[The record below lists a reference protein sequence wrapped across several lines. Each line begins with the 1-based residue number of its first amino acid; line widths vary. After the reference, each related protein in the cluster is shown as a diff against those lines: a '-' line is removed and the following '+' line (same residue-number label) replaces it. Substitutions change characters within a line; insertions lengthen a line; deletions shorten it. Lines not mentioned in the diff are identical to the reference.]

1 MDALRRKL
9 HDQRGVSM
17 LMALLL
23 MLVALM
29 VSAVVVAG
37 ASSAVSALRT
47 DQKQEQA
54 ALTVTSAAELIRN
67 SFLASDMKYVS
78 TTVSYE
84 FYYNSNQNTSS
95 TTTQTIPAELAFSD
109 FANYAIGR
117 LRDGQPVLNR
127 VYTFHLEDDRVSD
140 VTATFSMTYDTLD
153 SGETSYVLTAAL
165 ESTDPDAPYRMTL
178 VMPSAVT
185 TSTFCQRPALL
196 QDDHHRRDHF
206 MDRWR
211 HHPSKGGGLMRKLRS
226 RRGETLVETL
236 VSLLIVVLVM
246 AFLATSIVA
255 ATRVNAKVRDADVAV
270 RYDGIS
276 EPASLTVSSGRGTS
290 SFTVPVEKYT
300 TENGYCYYTYDGN

>member
-67 SFLASDMKYVS
+67 SFLVSDMKYVS

-165 ESTDPDAPYRMTL
+165 

-185 TSTFCQRPALL
+185 TSTSVNDQR
-196 QDDHHRRDHF
+196 F
-206 MDRWR
+206 YKM
-211 HHPSKGGGLMRKLRS
+211 
-226 RRGETLVETL
+226 TTTVETI
-236 VSLLIVVLVM
+236 SW
-246 AFLATSIVA
+246 T
-255 ATRVNAKVRDADVAV
+255 
-270 RYDGIS
+270 DG
-276 EPASLTVSSGRGTS
+276 GTIHRKEAGS
-290 SFTVPVEKYT
+290 
-300 TENGYCYYTYDGN
+300 

>member
-84 FYYNSNQNTSS
+84 FYYTPNQNTSS

-185 TSTFCQRPALL
+185 TSTSVNDQR
-196 QDDHHRRDHF
+196 F
-206 MDRWR
+206 YKM
-211 HHPSKGGGLMRKLRS
+211 
-226 RRGETLVETL
+226 TTTVETI
-236 VSLLIVVLVM
+236 SW
-246 AFLATSIVA
+246 T
-255 ATRVNAKVRDADVAV
+255 
-270 RYDGIS
+270 DG
-276 EPASLTVSSGRGTS
+276 GTIHRKEAGS
-290 SFTVPVEKYT
+290 
-300 TENGYCYYTYDGN
+300 

>member
-84 FYYNSNQNTSS
+84 FYYNPNQNTS

-127 VYTFHLEDDRVSD
+127 VYTLHLEDDRVSD
-140 VTATFSMTYDTLD
+140 VTATFSMAYDTLD

-178 VMPSAVT
+178 VMPSTVT
-185 TSTFCQRPALL
+185 TSTSVNDQR
-196 QDDHHRRDHF
+196 F
-206 MDRWR
+206 YKM
-211 HHPSKGGGLMRKLRS
+211 
-226 RRGETLVETL
+226 TTTVETI
-236 VSLLIVVLVM
+236 SW
-246 AFLATSIVA
+246 T
-255 ATRVNAKVRDADVAV
+255 
-270 RYDGIS
+270 DG
-276 EPASLTVSSGRGTS
+276 GTIHRKEAGS
-290 SFTVPVEKYT
+290 
-300 TENGYCYYTYDGN
+300 

>member
-29 VSAVVVAG
+29 VSAVVLAG

-78 TTVSYE
+78 ATVSYE
-84 FYYNSNQNTSS
+84 FYYNPNQNTSS

-127 VYTFHLEDDRVSD
+127 VYTLHLEDDRVSD
-140 VTATFSMTYDTLD
+140 VTATFSMA

-185 TSTFCQRPALL
+185 TSTSVNDQR
-196 QDDHHRRDHF
+196 F
-206 MDRWR
+206 YKM
-211 HHPSKGGGLMRKLRS
+211 
-226 RRGETLVETL
+226 TTTVETI
-236 VSLLIVVLVM
+236 SW
-246 AFLATSIVA
+246 T
-255 ATRVNAKVRDADVAV
+255 
-270 RYDGIS
+270 DG
-276 EPASLTVSSGRGTS
+276 GTIHRKEAGS
-290 SFTVPVEKYT
+290 
-300 TENGYCYYTYDGN
+300 

>member
-78 TTVSYE
+78 ATVSYE
-84 FYYNSNQNTSS
+84 FYYNPNQNTSS

-117 LRDGQPVLNR
+117 LRGGQPVLNR

-165 ESTDPDAPYRMTL
+165 
-178 VMPSAVT
+178 
-185 TSTFCQRPALL
+185 
-196 QDDHHRRDHF
+196 
-206 MDRWR
+206 DRK
-211 HHPSKGGGLMRKLRS
+211 S
-226 RRGETLVETL
+226 
-236 VSLLIVVLVM
+236 VV
-246 AFLATSIVA
+246 
-255 ATRVNAKVRDADVAV
+255 
-270 RYDGIS
+270 
-276 EPASLTVSSGRGTS
+276 
-290 SFTVPVEKYT
+290 
-300 TENGYCYYTYDGN
+300 

>member
-1 MDALRRKL
+1 MDALHRKL

-165 ESTDPDAPYRMTL
+165 
-178 VMPSAVT
+178 
-185 TSTFCQRPALL
+185 
-196 QDDHHRRDHF
+196 
-206 MDRWR
+206 
-211 HHPSKGGGLMRKLRS
+211 
-226 RRGETLVETL
+226 
-236 VSLLIVVLVM
+236 
-246 AFLATSIVA
+246 
-255 ATRVNAKVRDADVAV
+255 
-270 RYDGIS
+270 
-276 EPASLTVSSGRGTS
+276 
-290 SFTVPVEKYT
+290 
-300 TENGYCYYTYDGN
+300 

>member
-84 FYYNSNQNTSS
+84 FYYNPNQNTSS

-178 VMPSAVT
+178 VMPS
-185 TSTFCQRPALL
+185 
-196 QDDHHRRDHF
+196 
-206 MDRWR
+206 
-211 HHPSKGGGLMRKLRS
+211 
-226 RRGETLVETL
+226 
-236 VSLLIVVLVM
+236 
-246 AFLATSIVA
+246 
-255 ATRVNAKVRDADVAV
+255 
-270 RYDGIS
+270 
-276 EPASLTVSSGRGTS
+276 VSSAARSAEESSSGVTLSSVMPVKLALNRLDIFCIMLWVTETGRCTS
-290 SFTVPVEKYT
+290 LFFTVLLDSST
-300 TENGYCYYTYDGN
+300 TMIKVLAST

>member
-84 FYYNSNQNTSS
+84 FYYNPNQNTSS

-140 VTATFSMTYDTLD
+140 VTATFSMPTTRW
-153 SGETSYVLTAAL
+153 TAA
-165 ESTDPDAPYRMTL
+165 
-178 VMPSAVT
+178 
-185 TSTFCQRPALL
+185 RPA
-196 QDDHHRRDHF
+196 
-206 MDRWR
+206 
-211 HHPSKGGGLMRKLRS
+211 
-226 RRGETLVETL
+226 T
-236 VSLLIVVLVM
+236 
-246 AFLATSIVA
+246 
-255 ATRVNAKVRDADVAV
+255 
-270 RYDGIS
+270 
-276 EPASLTVSSGRGTS
+276 
-290 SFTVPVEKYT
+290 
-300 TENGYCYYTYDGN
+300 C

>member
-84 FYYNSNQNTSS
+84 FYYNPNQNTSS
-95 TTTQTIPAELAFSD
+95 TTTQTIPAELA
-109 FANYAIGR
+109 
-117 LRDGQPVLNR
+117 
-127 VYTFHLEDDRVSD
+127 
-140 VTATFSMTYDTLD
+140 
-153 SGETSYVLTAAL
+153 
-165 ESTDPDAPYRMTL
+165 
-178 VMPSAVT
+178 
-185 TSTFCQRPALL
+185 
-196 QDDHHRRDHF
+196 
-206 MDRWR
+206 
-211 HHPSKGGGLMRKLRS
+211 
-226 RRGETLVETL
+226 
-236 VSLLIVVLVM
+236 
-246 AFLATSIVA
+246 
-255 ATRVNAKVRDADVAV
+255 
-270 RYDGIS
+270 
-276 EPASLTVSSGRGTS
+276 
-290 SFTVPVEKYT
+290 
-300 TENGYCYYTYDGN
+300 

>member
-1 MDALRRKL
+1 MVNSIRAEIYKLTRRSYSYILLLCCAAFALLVAGLMCYIKYSAAPDVELVNFPLAINMLSMGMPIGLYLVAVGGDAVFSEQYKYNTLKNE
-9 HDQRGVSM
+9 VSYG
-17 LMALLL
+17 LPRVRVYLSRLVVTLLL

-153 SGETSYVLTAAL
+153 SGETRYVLTAVL

-185 TSTFCQRPALL
+185 TSTSVNAQR
-196 QDDHHRRDHF
+196 F
-206 MDRWR
+206 YKM
-211 HHPSKGGGLMRKLRS
+211 
-226 RRGETLVETL
+226 TTTVETI
-236 VSLLIVVLVM
+236 SW
-246 AFLATSIVA
+246 T
-255 ATRVNAKVRDADVAV
+255 
-270 RYDGIS
+270 DG
-276 EPASLTVSSGRGTS
+276 GTIHRKEAGS
-290 SFTVPVEKYT
+290 
-300 TENGYCYYTYDGN
+300 